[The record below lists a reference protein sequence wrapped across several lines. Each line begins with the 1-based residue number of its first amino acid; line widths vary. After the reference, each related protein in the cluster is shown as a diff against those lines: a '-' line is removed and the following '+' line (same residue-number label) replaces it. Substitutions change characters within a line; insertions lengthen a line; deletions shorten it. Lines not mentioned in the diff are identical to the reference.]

1 MFEQELYNDPTPV
14 STQEG
19 DLFHNYEIRNWEI
32 GPRIYKILAASA
44 IFNLAA
50 LAFIAQTDLLTR
62 KGCDSPWAGRV
73 CQVLDMAYVGSML
86 FGTERDFVDQEY
98 EKIDLGDAEIT
109 YIDANLVTPPMDYPE
124 GYFQI
129 ANPQQFEMLKQMQA
143 DGGFTSGFSALPP
156 PVSSGSDL
164 LSKAPE
170 LPKPNPDA
178 VTGEIPDSPFSVS
191 GNTDTSASKRFGTGR
206 NRKKPAANTN
216 VEPDQTVAQS
226 ESNTNTNAN
235 VNPPISSDPLSSV
248 EINKRPIADLG
259 NSINALK
266 DKGPLNLESEFSV
279 SGKGRLDK
287 DGRLDPKT
295 FRYGPITGQDENVVN
310 IVKDSIEALNE
321 AGYLAYIKDIIGK
334 ELGFVLAQNT
344 ENLEATFQT
353 DLANDSLAKQ
363 RKSSL
368 DLLISIAK
376 SRKQGVN
383 ASQNDKDDLVLLEGV
398 QTEVV
403 GKTLKIK
410 FVVPKAIAHPMIQR
424 KLAEQAAEMKK
435 PNGVANTA
443 NSNDTAAK

>member
-1 MFEQELYNDPTPV
+1 
-14 STQEG
+14 
-19 DLFHNYEIRNWEI
+19 
-32 GPRIYKILAASA
+32 
-44 IFNLAA
+44 
-50 LAFIAQTDLLTR
+50 
-62 KGCDSPWAGRV
+62 
-73 CQVLDMAYVGSML
+73 
-86 FGTERDFVDQEY
+86 
-98 EKIDLGDAEIT
+98 
-109 YIDANLVTPPMDYPE
+109 
-124 GYFQI
+124 
-129 ANPQQFEMLKQMQA
+129 
-143 DGGFTSGFSALPP
+143 
-156 PVSSGSDL
+156 
-164 LSKAPE
+164 
-170 LPKPNPDA
+170 
-178 VTGEIPDSPFSVS
+178 
-191 GNTDTSASKRFGTGR
+191 
-206 NRKKPAANTN
+206 
-216 VEPDQTVAQS
+216 
-226 ESNTNTNAN
+226 
-235 VNPPISSDPLSSV
+235 LSSV